1 MSVSQPFLTYRFLA
15 DGLGLRNHDI
25 WPPRLDE
32 AAPFGQ
38 AGAHRVDHEGSLIRE
53 CSEKCDWYL
62 HFLRYNAS
70 WNGHSLRSTR
80 ICETPST
87 STSNGDNHNGRPS
100 CPKVWLPLHIHV
112 HPPRYARRLREVF
125 RKSRWERIVCQN
137 ALHRLK
143 GTPRPHMTLTW
154 R

>member
-1 MSVSQPFLTYRFLA
+1 MTYRFLA

-70 WNGHSLRSTR
+70 WNGHS
-80 ICETPST
+80 T
-87 STSNGDNHNGRPS
+87 SFIRVREYQS
-100 CPKVWLPLHIHV
+100 CPLYFCNQPSIMMIPQLGRQDREAHFGHTK
-112 HPPRYARRLREVF
+112 LR
-125 RKSRWERIVCQN
+125 
-137 ALHRLK
+137 
-143 GTPRPHMTLTW
+143 
-154 R
+154 